1 MGISLYTSMG
11 FLNPKRMHV
20 WDIRF
25 VVLPV
30 TEKQVTLHISGV
42 DHSSDESW
50 DTHCIILY
58 GEFIMSAVNHP
69 PHAADPVTGA
79 EEKS

>member
-1 MGISLYTSMG
+1 MG
-11 FLNPKRMHV
+11 FLNLKRMHV
-20 WDIRF
+20 GYIRF
-25 VVLPV
+25 VVSQV

-42 DHSSDESW
+42 DHSSDESR

-69 PHAADPVTGA
+69 PHARTR
-79 EEKS
+79 

>member
-1 MGISLYTSMG
+1 MM
-11 FLNPKRMHV
+11 LN
-20 WDIRF
+20 IN
-25 VVLPV
+25 
-30 TEKQVTLHISGV
+30 GV
-42 DHSSDESW
+42 DHSFDESR

-69 PHAADPVTGA
+69 PHMADPVTGT

>member
-1 MGISLYTSMG
+1 MTDAKKSMM
-11 FLNPKRMHV
+11 L
-20 WDIRF
+20 D
-25 VVLPV
+25 
-30 TEKQVTLHISGV
+30 ISGV
-42 DHSSDESW
+42 DHSFDESR

-69 PHAADPVTGA
+69 PHTADPVTGT

>member
-1 MGISLYTSMG
+1 MGV
-11 FLNPKRMHV
+11 LNLKRMHV

-25 VVLPV
+25 VVSQV
-30 TEKQVTLHISGV
+30 TEKQVTLHINGV
-42 DHSSDESW
+42 NHSSDKSR

-69 PHAADPVTGA
+69 PHAADPLTGHK
-79 EEKS
+79 EKS

>member
-11 FLNPKRMHV
+11 VLNPNRMHV
-20 WDIRF
+20 WDISY
-25 VVLPV
+25 VVL
-30 TEKQVTLHISGV
+30 TDAKKSMMLNISGV
-42 DHSSDESW
+42 DHSFDESR

-69 PHAADPVTGA
+69 PHAVDPVTGA

>member
-1 MGISLYTSMG
+1 M
-11 FLNPKRMHV
+11 LN
-20 WDIRF
+20 
-25 VVLPV
+25 
-30 TEKQVTLHISGV
+30 ISGA
-42 DHSSDESW
+42 DHSSDESR
-50 DTHCIILY
+50 DTHWFILH

>member
-1 MGISLYTSMG
+1 ML
-11 FLNPKRMHV
+11 
-20 WDIRF
+20 D
-25 VVLPV
+25 
-30 TEKQVTLHISGV
+30 ISGV
-42 DHSSDESW
+42 DHRSDESW

-69 PHAADPVTGA
+69 PHAADPVTGH

>member
-1 MGISLYTSMG
+1 M
-11 FLNPKRMHV
+11 LN
-20 WDIRF
+20 
-25 VVLPV
+25 
-30 TEKQVTLHISGV
+30 ISGA
-42 DHSSDESW
+42 DHSSDESRG
-50 DTHCIILY
+50 THCIILY

>member
-1 MGISLYTSMG
+1 MLLSRPKGIYGLETRY
-11 FLNPKRMHV
+11 
-20 WDIRF
+20 
-25 VVLPV
+25 VVL
-30 TEKQVTLHISGV
+30 TDAKKSTMLNINGV
-42 DHSSDESW
+42 DHSSDESR

-69 PHAADPVTGA
+69 PHAADPVSGA

>member
-1 MGISLYTSMG
+1 MG

-25 VVLPV
+25 VVSQV

-42 DHSSDESW
+42 DHSSDELR
-50 DTHCIILY
+50 DTHRVIL
-58 GEFIMSAVNHP
+58 
-69 PHAADPVTGA
+69 
-79 EEKS
+79 

>member
-1 MGISLYTSMG
+1 MVNLHRVRLLGKPIYLSMG

-25 VVLPV
+25 VVSQV

-50 DTHCIILY
+50 DTH
-58 GEFIMSAVNHP
+58 
-69 PHAADPVTGA
+69 
-79 EEKS
+79 